1 MERSRLLSIF
11 AAVAAATLGCGAP
24 TSNEPATASASSAL
38 DGCDGHGHGGPVD
51 VMSRN
56 LYLGADL
63 GAVIAADTP
72 AKFVAATTAVWGTV
86 VGNDFHTRAVS
97 LAKEIARTRPDLVGL
112 QEAYLWRVQDPGDA
126 LLGGT
131 VLATDVAYDYVADL
145 LAALEADGQHY
156 EAVETLP
163 LFDFE
168 APTAL
173 GIDVRMTDRQVIL
186 ARRGVQT
193 SNPRGAVY
201 GVLLPLTVMG
211 QNILVQRGWTAVDAR
226 VDGRA
231 FTFFDT
237 HLESYYAPVR
247 LAQAAELAGIVSAT
261 PGKVVL
267 VGDLNSPSGTE
278 GAAILEAA
286 GLFDVWADLHPHQDG
301 FTCCFAEDLGDPTV
315 SLDQRIDYVMV
326 RDVRPLGMRIVGST
340 PGTHAS
346 GLWPSDH
353 AGVVAGLDV
362 GRSPRGHGAHHDDD

>member
-1 MERSRLLSIF
+1 MYRSRFLPVA
-11 AAVAAATLGCGAP
+11 AAVALAMFGCGAP
-24 TSNEPATASASSAL
+24 NSTEPATASSANAL
-38 DGCDGHGHGGPVD
+38 EGCDAHERGRPAE

-63 GAVIAADTP
+63 GPVIAADTP
-72 AKFVAATTAVWGTV
+72 AKFVAATTAVWGSV
-86 VGNDFHTRAVS
+86 VGNDFHTRALS
-97 LAKEIARTRPDLVGL
+97 LAKEIARAEPDLVGL

-131 VLATDVAYDYVADL
+131 VPATDVAYDYVADL
-145 LAALEADGQHY
+145 LAALEARGQRY

-186 ARRGVQT
+186 ARRGVRI

-211 QNILVQRGWTAVDAR
+211 QNILVQRGWTAVDAK
-226 VDGRA
+226 VDGKA

-237 HLESYYAPVR
+237 HLESYYTPVR
-247 LAQAAELAGIVSAT
+247 LAQAAELAAIVAAT

-278 GAAILEAA
+278 GAAILETA
-286 GLFDVWADLHPHQDG
+286 GLADVWADLHPHQDG
-301 FTCCFAEDLGDPTV
+301 FTCCFAGDLSDPTV

-326 RDVRPLGMRIVGST
+326 RDVRPLTMRIVGST
-340 PGTHAS
+340 PGAHTS

-353 AGVVAGLDV
+353 AGVVAGLDT
-362 GRSPRGHGAHHDDD
+362 GRSPKDRGRHEGD

>member
-1 MERSRLLSIF
+1 MYRSRFLPVA
-11 AAVAAATLGCGAP
+11 AAVALAMFGCGAP
-24 TSNEPATASASSAL
+24 NSTEPATASSANAL
-38 DGCDGHGHGGPVD
+38 EGCDAHERGRPAE

-63 GAVIAADTP
+63 GPVIAADTP
-72 AKFVAATTAVWGTV
+72 AKFVAATTAVWGSV
-86 VGNDFHTRAVS
+86 VGNDFHTRALS
-97 LAKEIARTRPDLVGL
+97 LAKEIARAEPDLVGL

-131 VLATDVAYDYVADL
+131 VPATDVAYDYVADL
-145 LAALEADGQHY
+145 LAALEARGQRY

-186 ARRGVQT
+186 ARRGVRI

-211 QNILVQRGWTAVDAR
+211 QNILVQRGWTAVDAK
-226 VDGRA
+226 VDGKA

-237 HLESYYAPVR
+237 HLESYYTPVR
-247 LAQAAELAGIVSAT
+247 LAQAAELAAIVAAT

-278 GAAILEAA
+278 GAAILETA
-286 GLFDVWADLHPHQDG
+286 GLADVWADLHPHQDG
-301 FTCCFAEDLGDPTV
+301 FTCCFAGDLSDPTV

-326 RDVRPLGMRIVGST
+326 RDVRPLTMRIVGST
-340 PGTHAS
+340 PGAHAS

-353 AGVVAGLDV
+353 AGVVAGLDT
-362 GRSPRGHGAHHDDD
+362 GRSPKDRGRHEGD